1 MAKRFEDPIE
11 VPPAVFEGLEAVQE
25 SHETNMLDHLSV
37 QHVAARI
44 GYPDTALWV
53 DEHRDEYTEGLFR
66 GFVAAEKKQPAP
78 EEAISQHR

>member
-25 SHETNMLDHLSV
+25 SHETNMLDHLAV
-37 QHVAARI
+37 QLVAARV

-53 DEHRDEYTEGLFR
+53 DEHRHEYTEGLFR
-66 GFVAAEKKQPAP
+66 GFVAAEEEQPAL
-78 EEAISQHR
+78 EQAISQRR